1 MAAAVVG
8 AVGLL
13 VLRFLVGL
21 PVAGIL
27 DLKAGWLATA
37 GLPWWTLSPGSSE
50 ALTACGLGL
59 WVLLGFLVYHSSRN

>member
-27 DLKAGWLATA
+27 DLKSGYLAMA
-37 GLPWWTLSPGSSE
+37 SLPWWTISPGSSE

-59 WVLLGFLVYHSSRN
+59 WVLFGVLAYALRN